1 MRKPGRSTVLRMD
14 RRANNVPHDSATH
27 SGPCGPDYKL
37 EPKLKVWI
45 VFGDRVKFG
54 HGRAQLLQAID
65 ELGSLRKAA
74 VQLGMSYRN
83 VWGYLRALEAAAGF
97 PFLERRVGGK
107 GRGGT
112 TLTLE
117 GRAFLARYLA
127 FRQQVDAIAEQQF
140 VSSFLSQE

>member
-1 MRKPGRSTVLRMD
+1 M
-14 RRANNVPHDSATH
+14 PHDRVTHAAPGGPGAT
-27 SGPCGPDYKL
+27 L

-54 HGRAQLLQAID
+54 HGRAQLLQTID

-74 VQLGMSYRN
+74 AQLRMSYRS
-83 VWGYLRALEAAAGF
+83 VWGYLRALETAAGF

-112 TLTLE
+112 TLTPE

-127 FRQQVDAIAEQQF
+127 FRQHVDALVEQQF
-140 VSSFLSQE
+140 VTSFLSPE

>member
-1 MRKPGRSTVLRMD
+1 MG
-14 RRANNVPHDSATH
+14 RRANNMPHDSVTHVAPIGPRAT
-27 SGPCGPDYKL
+27 L

-54 HGRAQLLQAID
+54 HGRAQLLQTID

-74 VQLGMSYRN
+74 AQLGMSYRS
-83 VWGYLRALEAAAGF
+83 VWGYLRALETAAGF

-112 TLTLE
+112 TLTPE

-127 FRQQVDAIAEQQF
+127 FRHQVDALAEQQF
-140 VSSFLSQE
+140 VRSFLSPE

>member
-1 MRKPGRSTVLRMD
+1 MNKQGKSTVFRMGRSI
-14 RRANNVPHDSATH
+14 NNMPHDRVTH
-27 SGPCGPDYKL
+27 TAPGGPGAQL
-37 EPKLKVWI
+37 EPKLKLWI

-54 HGRAQLLQAID
+54 HGRAQLLQTID

-74 VQLGMSYRN
+74 AQLGMSYRS

-112 TLTLE
+112 TLTSQ
-117 GRAFLARYLA
+117 GRAFLARYRA
-127 FRQQVDAIAEQQF
+127 FRQQVDALVEEQF
-140 VSSFLSQE
+140 VHSFLSRE

>member
-1 MRKPGRSTVLRMD
+1 MD
-14 RRANNVPHDSATH
+14 RRANHVSHDRVTH
-27 SGPCGPDYKL
+27 AAPGGSGAKL

-45 VFGDRVKFG
+45 VFDDQVKFG
-54 HGRAQLLQAID
+54 HGRAQLLQTID

-74 VQLGMSYRN
+74 AQLGMSYRS
-83 VWGYLRALEAAAGF
+83 VWGYLRALETAAGF

-112 TLTLE
+112 TLTPQ

-127 FRQQVDAIAEQQF
+127 FRQQVDALVAQQF
-140 VSSFLSQE
+140 VHSFVSRE

>member
-1 MRKPGRSTVLRMD
+1 MRKPGRRAVFRMG
-14 RRANNVPHDSATH
+14 RSVNNMLHDTH
-27 SGPCGPDYKL
+27 AAPSGPVAQL
-37 EPKLKVWI
+37 ELKMKVWI

-54 HGRAQLLQAID
+54 HGRAQLLQTID

-74 VQLGMSYRN
+74 AQLGMSYRS

-112 TLTLE
+112 TLTPE

-127 FRQQVDAIAEQQF
+127 FRQQVDALAEQQF
-140 VSSFLSQE
+140 VRCFVSPE

>member
-1 MRKPGRSTVLRMD
+1 MGG
-14 RRANNVPHDSATH
+14 RANHVPHDSTAH
-27 SGPCGPDYKL
+27 AEPGDPAPKF

-54 HGRAQLLQAID
+54 HGRAQLLQTID

-74 VQLGMSYRN
+74 AQLGMSYRS
-83 VWGYLRALEAAAGF
+83 VWGYLRALETAAGF

-112 TLTLE
+112 TLTPE

-127 FRQQVDAIAEQQF
+127 FRQQVDALAEQQF
-140 VSSFLSQE
+140 VRSFLLLE